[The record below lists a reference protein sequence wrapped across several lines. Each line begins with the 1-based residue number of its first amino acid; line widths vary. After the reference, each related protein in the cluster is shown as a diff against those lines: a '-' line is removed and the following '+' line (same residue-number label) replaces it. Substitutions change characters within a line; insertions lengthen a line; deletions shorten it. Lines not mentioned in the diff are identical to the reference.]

1 MDPVPGPSGPLINNM
16 CLKDEAV
23 FTALLICT
31 PAVVVAQELAL
42 QPTGS
47 DFKALELLWLR
58 NLTARINT
66 SVLDVGGATTA
77 KN

>member
-1 MDPVPGPSGPLINNM
+1 MDPVPGPSRPLINNM